1 MSQSDCS
8 RKAEGLFASLP
19 YMASF
24 HCAPRS
30 SREADDKLISTFL
43 WSGMN
48 MPPNINFEEILCFAF
63 KDKVPKV
70 KQTVL
75 KIQSKATLLKMR
87 LFSLEDWNANVS
99 S

>member
-1 MSQSDCS
+1 
-8 RKAEGLFASLP
+8 
-19 YMASF
+19 
-24 HCAPRS
+24 
-30 SREADDKLISTFL
+30 
-43 WSGMN
+43 MN